1 MHRYRNPR
9 VELRDGQE
17 DSLCHYSSWTAC
29 FLSPVSW
36 FCWSEILPTCSPSLP
51 LHLQDSKSVAET
63 EVDTATWL
71 CLAFLH
77 NQENRWDGRCKCW
90 RDCDPDS
97 VYKRKRVLFLWTP
110 FLSIYFSLPPLP
122 LASYKLPAQD
132 SQVPCCWAHLSH
144 SQVTWS
150 KLGENHRPCDILQ
163 YNLEIKRANVVFF

>member
-110 FLSIYFSLPPLP
+110 FLSIYFSLPPLHQNP
-122 LASYKLPAQD
+122 NFHQSSIYSPYDSCDFRDKNPIPSHREGSWLVIPFASQ
-132 SQVPCCWAHLSH
+132 
-144 SQVTWS
+144 
-150 KLGENHRPCDILQ
+150 
-163 YNLEIKRANVVFF
+163 